1 MSCLGLGV
9 LEAKGGNVKVLV
21 RKKLSVRL
29 ERYKMERRQDIKSY
43 RLSRVSYERRINL
56 GRVVKM
62 EF

>member
-1 MSCLGLGV
+1 MV
-9 LEAKGGNVKVLV
+9 DEARVNVKVLV